1 MHQNGIVICNEM
13 HYSLRLKRV
22 RVGDDEDLPPNKR
35 TKCRICYSNK
45 AHTKCGIALAMFVV
59 YAQHLCVK
67 NASICNRTI
76 FLGAFMQE
84 RIRGDQLTHLAVG
97 VKLDKNTQFFY

>member
-1 MHQNGIVICNEM
+1 MMKIYH
-13 HYSLRLKRV
+13 
-22 RVGDDEDLPPNKR
+22 
-35 TKCRICYSNK
+35 RIKELSAGFAILIK
-45 AHTKCGIALAMFVV
+45 LTQSVEIALAMFVV
-59 YAQHLCVK
+59 YAQHHCVK

-76 FLGAFMQE
+76 FLGAFIQE